1 MTALSA
7 REAIYTRIEK
17 GAVGGTSDDVLKLA
31 QAWALLA
38 DEGELEEEPPIYQVA
53 PTSFLNIAEGGGM
66 EEVQSPQPIMGFQT
80 AAVHAPSHVQ

>member
-1 MTALSA
+1 MTAFTA

-38 DEGELEEEPPIYQVA
+38 DEGELEEEPPIHQVGA
-53 PTSFLNIAEGGGM
+53 TGFLAIGADGGL
-66 EEVQSPQPIMGFQT
+66 EETRVRIVGFQP
-80 AAVHAPSHVQ
+80 ASVPV